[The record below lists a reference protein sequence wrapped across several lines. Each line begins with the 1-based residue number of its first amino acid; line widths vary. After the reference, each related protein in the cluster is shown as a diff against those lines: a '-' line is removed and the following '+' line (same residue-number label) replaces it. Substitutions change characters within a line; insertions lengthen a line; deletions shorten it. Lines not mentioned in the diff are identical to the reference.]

1 MSGWRTWQGISAAS
15 NAPHL
20 LQAHRIID
28 PVAVGSL
35 GDVVS
40 QRVGGGDEGIP
51 RPLRVLL
58 TQLNVR
64 AIIA

>member
-1 MSGWRTWQGISAAS
+1 MFFGACVG
-15 NAPHL
+15 L
-20 LQAHRIID
+20 
-28 PVAVGSL
+28 GSL
-35 GDVVS
+35 CDVVS

>member
-1 MSGWRTWQGISAAS
+1 ME
-15 NAPHL
+15 
-20 LQAHRIID
+20 
-28 PVAVGSL
+28 
-35 GDVVS
+35 S

-51 RPLRVLL
+51 RPLRVVL